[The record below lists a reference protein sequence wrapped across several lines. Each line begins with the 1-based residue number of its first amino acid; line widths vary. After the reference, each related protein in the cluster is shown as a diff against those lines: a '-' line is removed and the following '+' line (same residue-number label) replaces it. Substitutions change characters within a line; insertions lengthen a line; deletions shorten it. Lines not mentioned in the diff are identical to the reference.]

1 MAKRKGTKEQ
11 TIIYKTLHRKV
22 KIELHE
28 PHLKPEVNSGVSEGL
43 EVPAPHVTPIVL
55 LLNDTSIIWYG
66 NLDEQ
71 LYVNK
76 KNNWYS

>member
-1 MAKRKGTKEQ
+1 
-11 TIIYKTLHRKV
+11 
-22 KIELHE
+22 
-28 PHLKPEVNSGVSEGL
+28 VNSGVSEGL

-76 KNNWYS
+76 KYNWYS